1 MTASAPETATFA
13 AAAATPTAAA
23 TPAAAATPTAATS
36 VATTV
41 RMTKMHGAGNDYV
54 YVDCRERDVADPPRL
69 ARAVSRRHHGIGAD
83 GLILVRPSDDAD
95 VRMEMYNADG
105 SRAQMCGN
113 GIRCVAKFVY
123 ERGLHVNPMR
133 IESDCGVKTLEL
145 AVDAH
150 GRVSG
155 ATVDMGAPV
164 LDGRKIP
171 VAHDGRVVDHPLEV
185 AGATWKV
192 TCVSMGNPH
201 CVLFV
206 PEVESLD
213 LPRIGPAFERHPFFP
228 ERVNTEF
235 VAPRTRREVD
245 FRVWERGS
253 GETMACGTGACAAV
267 VAGVLTGRTDR
278 RALVHLRGGDLDI
291 EWRADDH
298 VYMTGGAAEVFTADV
313 ELATLYAATGV

>member
-1 MTASAPETATFA
+1 MAATARNTTTISTAGAAERTAMSPGAAIPGA
-13 AAAATPTAAA
+13 AA
-23 TPAAAATPTAATS
+23 
-36 VATTV
+36 ATTV

-83 GLILVRPSDDAD
+83 GLILVRPSVEAD

-113 GIRCVAKFVY
+113 GIRCVGKFVY

-133 IESDCGVKTLEL
+133 IDTDCGVKTLAL
-145 AVDAH
+145 IIDAR

-155 ATVDMGAPV
+155 ATVDMGVPV
-164 LDGRKIP
+164 LEGRRIP
-171 VAHDGRVVDHPLEV
+171 VARDGRVVDQPLEA
-185 AGATWKV
+185 AGATWNV

-201 CVLFV
+201 CVIFA
-206 PEVESLD
+206 PEVELLD
-213 LPRIGPAFERHPFFP
+213 LERIGPAFEHHALFP

-235 VAPRTRREVD
+235 VAPRSRREVD

-253 GETMACGTGACAAV
+253 GETMACGSGACAAV
-267 VAGVLTGRTDR
+267 VAGVLTDRTDR
-278 RALVHLRGGDLDI
+278 RVLVHLRGGDLEI

-298 VYMTGGAAEVFTADV
+298 VYMTGNAAEVFTADV